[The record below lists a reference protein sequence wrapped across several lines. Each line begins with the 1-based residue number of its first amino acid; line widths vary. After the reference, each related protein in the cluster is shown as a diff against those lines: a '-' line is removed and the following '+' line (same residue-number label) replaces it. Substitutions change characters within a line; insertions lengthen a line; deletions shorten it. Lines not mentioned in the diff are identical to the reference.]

1 MNYFGKT
8 KGTELEK
15 IIAQLAQGETI
26 GGAMYYA
33 LAKIY
38 KSTLKSFWKIILV
51 IKKSVGYS
59 VFGICPCFLH
69 KVSVS

>member
-15 IIAQLAQGETI
+15 IIAQLAQGEAI

-38 KSTLKSFWKIILV
+38 KSTLKSFSK
-51 IKKSVGYS
+51 
-59 VFGICPCFLH
+59 
-69 KVSVS
+69 